1 MAIKNLF
8 GRGAG
13 FGAPHWIVTHGF
25 ASGNAPPPVF
35 TVSELVGD
43 VLDLTP
49 DVSCTALFF
58 DPVASLLTPAVI
70 ASDRT
75 PGVLVIEE
83 AI

>member
-1 MAIKNLF
+1 MAIANLI
-8 GRGAG
+8 GRGVG

-25 ASGNAPPPVF
+25 DSGNAPPPVL

-49 DVSCTALFF
+49 DITCKALFF
-58 DPVASLLTPAVI
+58 DPVAQDITPAVI
-70 ASDRT
+70 VSDRT
-75 PGVLVIEE
+75 PSTLVIEE